1 MRAVLAAFLLLA
13 AAAAPAVAQEAL
25 AEARIDARRGQ
36 TSMFS
41 APIFGSAAIA
51 VRTGDLLGIRP
62 AGLAGSRLPAAALRF
77 VRVWKVEQEARERL
91 LASLLRTTSDPDA
104 RAEIRESVAGGEV
117 WREFDRTLSFVGY
130 SSRNLADVTTA
141 YYVIAWQVVTGEEA
155 IDHLDGIRVVRD
167 SVALALL
174 HDPRL
179 AAMSDADKQ
188 SAAVVMAY
196 KAIAAAHRAR
206 ELRRSNDRAG
216 LARLRQEVRDSVA
229 QGQGVDLA
237 TLRLTDF
244 GFVAD

>member
-1 MRAVLAAFLLLA
+1 MQAVLAAFLVLVA
-13 AAAAPAVAQEAL
+13 AAVPAVAQEAL
-25 AEARIDARRGQ
+25 AEARIDVRHGSP
-36 TSMFS
+36 SMFS
-41 APIFGSAAIA
+41 ASIFGSAAIA
-51 VRTGDLLGIRP
+51 VRTGDLLGVRP
-62 AGLAGSRLPAAALRF
+62 AEQAGSRLPAAALRF

-91 LASLLRTTSDPDA
+91 LASLLRTTGDPEA

-141 YYVIAWQVVTGEEA
+141 YYVIAWQVVTGGQA
-155 IDHLDGIRVVRD
+155 IDHLAGIRVVRD

-206 ELRRSNDRAG
+206 ELARANDRSG
-216 LARLRQEVRDSVA
+216 LERLRRELRDSIL

-237 TLRLTDF
+237 ALRLTDL